1 MGDLSSAA
9 VARRDTTTTKIPV
22 RFSRPVLLCLDRAAA
37 RLTRLGVTAN
47 AITVLSAVVAA
58 VGGVLL
64 SQGFFGW
71 AALAMVIA
79 CLGDALDGLVARRS
93 GSASI
98 GGALLDASVDRYGE
112 FFFLAGLAVYFRG
125 CVVVLLLVLFALAGS
140 YMVSYGSAKAEGL
153 RVPVPPSAMRRA
165 ERAVCLCVG
174 VALATPFSWLMRL
187 WPSPQSWPMLQSWFP
202 SWSAQAPIVAAV
214 ALIAVVANASAIR
227 RLRALARVPRL
238 VVVPRSP
245 GRNGPPVPR
254 SVA

>member
-1 MGDLSSAA
+1 
-9 VARRDTTTTKIPV
+9 
-22 RFSRPVLLCLDRAAA
+22 VLLCLDRAAA

-47 AITVLSAVVAA
+47 AITGLSAVVAA
-58 VGGVLL
+58 IAGALL
-64 SQGFFGW
+64 SLGCFGW
-71 AALAMVIA
+71 AALAMGIA
-79 CLGDALDGLVARRS
+79 CLGDALDGVVARRS

-98 GGALLDASVDRYGE
+98 GGALFDASVDRYGE

-125 CVVVLLLVLFALAGS
+125 SVAVLLLVLFALAGS

-165 ERAVCLCVG
+165 ERAVYLWLG
-174 VALATPFSWLMRL
+174 IALTTPFAWLTRL
-187 WPSPQSWPMLQSWFP
+187 PLRWPSWIPSWF
-202 SWSAQAPIVAAV
+202 AQAPVVAAV

-238 VVVPRSP
+238 VVATLPPSARRT
-245 GRNGPPVPR
+245 GRHAPR